1 MTRIA
6 IIDYET
12 DEILPRPHYPPD
24 PVGVSII
31 MPGERKAQYYGWG
44 RIDAPPGHYQ
54 TALKTLKALW
64 ADQSVEIVC
73 HNAKFD
79 LCVAHERMGLKML
92 PWHRLHCTMILAFLN
107 DPYSSKLNLKS
118 LAVRYLGAPPN
129 ERDEMIDWMKENIPE
144 VRRAPSQW
152 FRYMRQVPYEI
163 AARYADGD
171 TYRTKA
177 LFDVFMKYVL
187 KMKMGTAYDRER
199 RLLPHLMDM
208 ERRGVPVH
216 EERLNADLK
225 VYGKALDLVDAHV
238 RKRLKA
244 PSLDLNKAE
253 EVANA
258 LERNDLITS
267 WTLTAKGKR
276 STSADSL
283 RTSVKDPRLV
293 QTLDYRAILAT
304 ALRTFMTPWAET
316 AAFSGCSRI
325 YTNWNQVRQDYH
337 TSQGAGTKTGRLSSN
352 PNFQNII
359 SVENAEKFKEVKHLV
374 ELLKKLMLKTL
385 VPNVRGYIAP
395 PTKRGALIGR
405 DYSQQEFRLLGHYE
419 DGPLK
424 DAYLANPRMDVHETA
439 RIMINEM
446 LSRQFTRKPIKNTG
460 FGLIYGMGVK
470 LLAEKAGTDLAT
482 AKLLR
487 STYLEAFPG
496 LDALIEDLDARAQE
510 DLPIRTW
517 GGRVYY
523 CEEPTIDQYG
533 RPRTFEYR
541 LINTLIQ
548 GSAADVTKEAMI
560 RYVES
565 KGYQR
570 YGYELF
576 LTVHDELLA
585 GVNDVKLTQCA
596 LEDMRESM
604 ESIECDVP
612 MLSDGKHSSKS
623 WGEMIEVNA

>member
-1 MTRIA
+1 MSIA

-44 RIDAPPGHYQ
+44 RVGAPSGHYQ
-54 TALKTLKALW
+54 KALKTLKALW
-64 ADQSVEIVC
+64 ADPSVEVVC

-92 PWHRLHCTMILAFLN
+92 PWHRLHCTMVLAFLN

-129 ERDEMIDWMKENIPE
+129 ERDEMIDWMKEHIPE

-177 LFDVFMKYVL
+177 LFDVFMKHVR
-187 KMKMGTAYDRER
+187 KMKMTEAYDRER
-199 RLLPHLMDM
+199 RLMPILMDM
-208 ERRGVPVH
+208 EKRGVPVH
-216 EERLNADLK
+216 ERALRADVK
-225 VYGKALDLVDAHV
+225 RYGQALEMVDDSV

-244 PSLDLNKAE
+244 PSLDLNKSE
-253 EVANA
+253 ELANA
-258 LERNDLITS
+258 LERNDLVIS
-267 WTLTAKGKR
+267 WTLTEKGKR
-276 STSADSL
+276 STAADALKTSL
-283 RTSVKDPRLV
+283 KDQKLV
-293 QTLDYRAILAT
+293 ATLDYRAILST
-304 ALRTFMTPWAET
+304 ALNTFMKPWAET
-316 AAFSGCSRI
+316 ADASGCSRI
-325 YTNWNQVRQDYH
+325 FTNWNQVRQDYH
-337 TSQGAGTKTGRLSSN
+337 SSGGKGTKTGRLSSN

-359 SVENAEKFKEVKHLV
+359 SVENAEKFQQVRHLI
-374 ELLKKLMLKTL
+374 ELLKSLVLKTL

-395 PTKRGALIGR
+395 PTKDGALIGR

-424 DAYLANPRMDVHETA
+424 AAYAANPRMDVHETA

-446 LSRQFTRKPIKNTG
+446 LKREFTRKPIKNTG
-460 FGLIYGMGVK
+460 FGLIYGMGVA
-470 LLAEKAGTDLAT
+470 LLAEKSSVDMAT

-487 STYLEAFPG
+487 KTYLDAFPG
-496 LDALIEDLDARAQE
+496 MGELIDDLQDRADN

-523 CEEPTIDQYG
+523 CEPPFIDKFG
-533 RPRTFEYR
+533 RTRTLEYR

-565 KGYQR
+565 KNYQR
-570 YGYELF
+570 HGDELF

-585 GVNDVKLTQCA
+585 GITDAKRTNEA
-596 LEDMRESM
+596 LETMRTAM
-604 ESIECDVP
+604 ESIECDVL
-612 MLSDGKHSSKS
+612 MLSDGKHSRKS
-623 WGEMIEVNA
+623 WGEMIEVPNG